1 MIKYITKTTK
11 NESKSERKGFLGM
24 LLDTLDASLLGNILE
39 GKGVIKDGKGVIR
52 AEQIFL
58 ILLLPLTNFEI

>member
-24 LLDTLDASLLGNILE
+24 LLYTLDASLLGNILE
-39 GKGVIKDGKGVIR
+39 GKGVIKDGKGVIS

>member
-24 LLDTLDASLLGNILE
+24 LLYTLDASLLGNIIG

>member
-11 NESKSERKGFLGM
+11 NEPKSERKGFLGM
-24 LLDTLDASLLGNILE
+24 LLDTLDASLLGNIIE

>member
-24 LLDTLDASLLGNILE
+24 LLDTLDASLLGNIIE
-39 GKGVIKDGKGVIR
+39 GKGVIKDGKGVIS

>member
-1 MIKYITKTTK
+1 
-11 NESKSERKGFLGM
+11 M

-39 GKGVIKDGKGVIR
+39 GKGVIKDGKGVIS

>member
-1 MIKYITKTTK
+1 MIKDITKTTK

-24 LLDTLDASLLGNILE
+24 LLYTLDASLLGNIIE

>member
-11 NESKSERKGFLGM
+11 NESKSEKKGFLGM
-24 LLDTLDASLLGNILE
+24 LLYTLDASLLGNIIE

>member
-24 LLDTLDASLLGNILE
+24 LLYTLDASLLGNIIE
-39 GKGVIKDGKGVIR
+39 DKGVIKDGKGVIR

>member
-24 LLDTLDASLLGNILE
+24 LFDTLDASLLGNILE
-39 GKGVIKDGKGVIR
+39 GKGVIKDGKGVIGV
-52 AEQIFL
+52 EQIFL

>member
-39 GKGVIKDGKGVIR
+39 GKDVIKDGKGVISV
-52 AEQIFL
+52 EQIFL

>member
-39 GKGVIKDGKGVIR
+39 GKGVIKDGKGVIS

-58 ILLLPLTNFEI
+58 LLLLPLTNFEI

>member
-24 LLDTLDASLLGNILE
+24 LLYTLDASLLGNIIE
-39 GKGVIKDGKGVIR
+39 GKGVIKDGKGVIS

>member
-39 GKGVIKDGKGVIR
+39 GKGVIKDGKGVISV
-52 AEQIFL
+52 EQIFL
-58 ILLLPLTNFEI
+58 ILLLPLTHFEI

>member
-39 GKGVIKDGKGVIR
+39 GKGVIKDGKGVIS

>member
-24 LLDTLDASLLGNILE
+24 LLYTLDASLLGNIIE

-58 ILLLPLTNFEI
+58 ILLLPLTNFI

>member
-24 LLDTLDASLLGNILE
+24 LLYTLDASLLGNIIE

>member
-11 NESKSERKGFLGM
+11 DESKSERKGFLGM
-24 LLDTLDASLLGNILE
+24 LFDTLDASLLGNILE
-39 GKGVIKDGKGVIR
+39 GKGVIKDGKGVISV
-52 AEQIFL
+52 EQIFL